1 MAGIY
6 IHIPFCRRK
15 CHYCDFYKSLD
26 TGFTDKFL
34 NALNKEIK
42 LQQPYL
48 GSEIVNTIYLGGGT
62 PSTLDARQIREILE
76 QIHKSYNVSDNA
88 EITFEVN
95 PDDTSRLYFKDL
107 FRDGINRLSV
117 GIQSWQDKT
126 LKELNRRHN
135 SQQAEDCITD
145 AIVAGFNNISV
156 DLIYGIP
163 GMGLDEWN
171 ESLDRTFSLD
181 IQHLSAYHLT
191 IEDNTHFGNMKEKGE
206 LTEEGEQE
214 SEAQFAMLIEKSEK
228 HGFIQYEI
236 SNLCKEGFYSQH
248 NTNYWRQVNYL
259 GLGPSAH
266 SYNGFSRQ
274 WNTSNLNQYIKSLDK
289 GEVANEKENLD
300 EKMKYNEYVMTSLRT
315 MWGAD
320 LEFIEQSFNKE
331 ARDYLFNIATRLIKY
346 GMVEL
351 KEKRNLVLTNQGK
364 MISDNIISELLM
376 G

>member
-76 QIHKSYNVSDNA
+76 QVHKSYNVSDNA

-95 PDDTSRLYFKDL
+95 PDDTSRVYFKDL
-107 FRDGINRLSV
+107 FRCGINRLSI

-135 SQQAEDCITD
+135 SQQAEDCIKD

-163 GMGLDEWN
+163 GMGLDEWS

-191 IEDNTHFGNMKEKGE
+191 IEENTHFGKMKDKGE

-228 HGFIQYEI
+228 RRFIQYEI

-289 GEVANEKENLD
+289 GVVANEKENLD